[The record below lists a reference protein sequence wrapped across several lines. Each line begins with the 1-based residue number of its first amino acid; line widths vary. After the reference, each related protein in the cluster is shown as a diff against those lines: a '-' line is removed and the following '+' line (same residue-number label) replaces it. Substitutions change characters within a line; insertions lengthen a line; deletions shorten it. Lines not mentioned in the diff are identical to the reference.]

1 MFKLVRN
8 QVGIEPI
15 FDPDKSSGGLYI
27 PDTAKTRCKQGIV
40 KALGPDVKDIKIGD
54 YCLFSGYDGT
64 IVAFENDEGLNEL
77 ILIIPE
83 DAVDCRVVIDF
94 DLDFTTLPW
103 KVDNKVSFANLMSL
117 VASQFQANTLPLQPR
132 LRGESKK

>member
-8 QVGIEPI
+8 QVGFEPL

-27 PDTAKTRCKQGIV
+27 PETAKTRSKQGIV

-64 IVAFENDEGLNEL
+64 MVAFENDEGLNEL

-83 DAVDCRVVIDF
+83 DAVDCSVVIDF
-94 DLDFTTLPW
+94 DLDLSNLAW
-103 KVDNKVSFANLMSL
+103 ELDNKVKFTELMAM
-117 VASQFQANTLPLQPR
+117 VARQFQANTLPLQPR